1 MSSLSLA
8 RYSPASQFQFP
19 KITDEEYTQY
29 IHLFEA
35 TKNNY
40 KDKIT
45 SVTNMGL
52 RNMAQG
58 EAGREEDYYECEA
71 WVQLELK
78 NLHEAWE
85 AAALMLFDKAGE
97 GKIFED

>member
-1 MSSLSLA
+1 
-8 RYSPASQFQFP
+8 
-19 KITDEEYTQY
+19 
-29 IHLFEA
+29 
-35 TKNNY
+35 
-40 KDKIT
+40 
-45 SVTNMGL
+45 
-52 RNMAQG
+52 MAQG

-85 AAALMLFDKAGE
+85 AAALMLFDKADE